1 VKPTEVQIISIK
13 GYENHLKS
21 NESHVIE
28 KNEVFASEDTV
39 GDKKYTIRA
48 DRVYQAECRSK
59 GSRPLATIEWYLLKK
74 NQRFNVGQSINSTR
88 TMDAS
93 SLMILLGEKRGGAN
107 LEDTISGVV
116 ETQQVSNKFL
126 IFTIII
132 QWNELLY
139 KKQNIYIGL
148 KCSIECLMYI
158 YGQPVC
164 KIIRGEEFTKKKC
177 KDRYINYQ

>member
-1 VKPTEVQIISIK
+1 VKPTEVQIISIT
-13 GYENHLKS
+13 GYANHLKI
-21 NESHVIE
+21 NENHVIE

-39 GDKKYTIRA
+39 GHKKYTIRA

-93 SLMILLGEKRGGAN
+93 SLIVLLGEKRGGASAN
-107 LEDTISGVV
+107 LEGTISGVV
-116 ETQQVSNKFL
+116 ETQQVSNMIL

-132 QWNELLY
+132 QYNELY
-139 KKQNIYIGL
+139 SKQNIVRWT
-148 KCSIECLMYI
+148 
-158 YGQPVC
+158 Q
-164 KIIRGEEFTKKKC
+164 
-177 KDRYINYQ
+177 

>member
-1 VKPTEVQIISIK
+1 MLDNLTNTYFTVKPTEVQIISIK
-13 GYENHLKS
+13 GYANYLKS

-39 GDKKYTIRA
+39 GHKKYTIRA

-93 SLMILLGEKRGGAN
+93 SLMVLLGGQRSGVSAS
-107 LEDTISGVV
+107 LEGTISGVV
-116 ETQQVSNKFL
+116 ETQQVSNTFL
-126 IFTIII
+126 IFTIFI
-132 QWNELLY
+132 QYLTNY
-139 KKQNIYIGL
+139 SRSKIYIGFN
-148 KCSIECLMYI
+148 
-158 YGQPVC
+158 
-164 KIIRGEEFTKKKC
+164 R
-177 KDRYINYQ
+177 